1 MEKDTKINKD
11 KLAMIENLAKNLLDK
26 LKTGKYKIEVV
37 DDAENELIRVLIT
50 LDDPGVMIG
59 FKGRTLASFQLI
71 LGLMA
76 NASLGDYQRILVDIN
91 NYRQEQDER
100 LRAVASQAAEKAI
113 ETGQEVR
120 LLPMTPYERRLIH
133 MTLSDDPQI
142 ETFSE
147 GEGSSRQIVIKP
159 KQ

>member
-1 MEKDTKINKD
+1 MEKDIKINKD
-11 KLAMIENLAKNLLDK
+11 KLEVIESLTKDLLDK
-26 LKTGKYKIEVV
+26 LKIGKYKIEVV

-50 LDDPGVMIG
+50 LDEPGVMIG

-91 NYRQEQDER
+91 NYRQELDER

-133 MTLSDDPQI
+133 ITLSDDPQI

-147 GEGSSRQIVIKP
+147 GEGPSRQIVIKP

>member
-1 MEKDTKINKD
+1 MKKEEKTDKD
-11 KLAMIENLAKNLLDK
+11 KLATTESLAKSLLDK
-26 LKTGKYKIEVV
+26 LGVGKYKIEVTN
-37 DDAENELIRVLIT
+37 DGENDLLRVLVT
-50 LDDPGVMIG
+50 LDDPGAMIG

-71 LGLMA
+71 LGLMV
-76 NASLGDYQRILVDIN
+76 NASLADYQRILVDIN

-100 LRAVASQAAEKAI
+100 LRTIASQAAEKAI

-120 LLPMTPYERRLIH
+120 LLPMTPYERRLVHI
-133 MTLSDDPQI
+133 TLSDDPQI

-147 GEGSSRQIVIKP
+147 GEGSSRQIVIRP